1 MSIGASLIELL
12 VLLVATVGLSPAG
25 ASSDKLEL
33 AYVAPEQCVFWLT
46 WNGWKTP
53 DPKRTNRTERLL
65 AEESV
70 KEFADQL
77 NFEINKLI
85 GKAGNEAQ
93 MVPVLVKAALSRP
106 GAVFLSSFSPDDP
119 TQIEAALVVDAQA
132 NGEDGEIVVGI
143 IKQLLAKA
151 PQEGPQRVIEEKIGD
166 ATFFRPAE
174 YRQREPHF
182 RIGYRGSQIVVALGD
197 ETAKT
202 VVAKLAKPG
211 APPQWLTNLTKELA
225 VDRPSMLIH
234 FNAQSLLKRLQPVI
248 NDPTA
253 SKVIE
258 ATGISKLQH
267 LSSLAGLDKTG
278 MQFKTMLVTEG
289 APTGVFNLC
298 PDKPL
303 TIDSFRRVP
312 ANASNAMVV
321 RFDLAHA
328 FEQGLKM
335 IEQVHPNEKQQFE
348 AQLAQME
355 PQLGF
360 SVKTDLL
367 AALGDEWTL
376 YSSSSDGGVAFIPG
390 MVLTA
395 NVRDHA
401 KLSKAHE
408 TLVAAAKAAIAQT
421 GPQAPF
427 SIQDFT
433 TRGEKGY
440 RLQFNGVPVP
450 VAPTW
455 VLTKDEFIVGLTSQ
469 LVTEHLA
476 SAGKASLADNA
487 ELKAGFQWNPKPS
500 LVCFAD
506 PKANLRMVYALINTF
521 TPVLTGQLRQQGIE
535 FILPPLP
542 PLSDLDPHLA
552 PTVTT
557 LGRTPNGWRMESH
570 GVLPGGIET
579 APVIIGLGAALAL
592 PMFAVRSGAVR
603 QQGSINNLKQV
614 GLALHN
620 YADVHKAFPAAANID
635 KEDKPLLS
643 WRVHLLP
650 YIGQDVLYRKFH
662 LDEPWD
668 SEHNKTLIDQMP
680 PLFGAWDNPALSKQG
695 KTRFVVPRGKGTM
708 FDGNGKTEGTT
719 PLGTTFRQI
728 RDGESN
734 TLMVVEAAPDAA
746 VIWTKPDDLVI
757 DFKNPLK
764 NLQGNQNNVFH
775 VLFADGSVRAI
786 SETINADTLKALFT
800 KDGGER
806 IGEF

>member
-1 MSIGASLIELL
+1 MSMGAAFIELF

-25 ASSDKLEL
+25 ASSDKLEM

-53 DPKRTNRTERLL
+53 DPKSTNRTERLL
-65 AEESV
+65 AEESL

-77 NFEINKLI
+77 NAEIDKLAAM
-85 GKAGNEAQ
+85 AGNEAQ
-93 MVPVLVKAALSRP
+93 MVPVLVKAALTHP
-106 GAVFLSSFSPDDP
+106 GAVFLSSFNPEDP
-119 TQIEAALVVDAQA
+119 SQIEAALVVDAQS
-132 NGEDGEIVVGI
+132 DGEKVVEI
-143 IKQLLAKA
+143 IKQLIAKA
-151 PQEGPQRVIEEKIGD
+151 PQEGPQRAIEEKIGD

-174 YRQREPHF
+174 YRRGEPHYRF
-182 RIGYRGSQIVVALGD
+182 GYRGSQIVVTLGD

-211 APPQWLTNLTKELA
+211 APPQWLTDLTKELA

-234 FNAQSLLKRLQPVI
+234 FHAQSLLKMLQPVI
-248 NDPTA
+248 SDPMA
-253 SKVIE
+253 NKVLE
-258 ATGISKLQH
+258 ATGLSKLKH

-278 MQFKTMLVTEG
+278 MQFNTVLVTEG

-303 TIDSFRRVP
+303 TLDSFRRVP

-335 IEQVHPNEKQQFE
+335 IEQVHRDEKQQIE
-348 AQLAQME
+348 ARLAQME

-376 YSSSSDGGVAFIPG
+376 YSSGSEGGVAFIPG
-390 MVLTA
+390 IVLTA
-395 NVRDHA
+395 SVRDHA

-408 TLVAAAKAAIAQT
+408 TLVTAAKAAIAQT
-421 GPQAPF
+421 GPLAPF

-433 TRGEKGY
+433 ARGEKGY
-440 RLQFNGVPVP
+440 RIQFNGIPVP

-455 VLTKDEFIVGLTSQ
+455 VLTKDEFIVGLTPQ
-469 LVTEHLA
+469 LVTGHLA

-487 ELKAGFQWNPKPS
+487 ELKAGFLWNLKPS
-500 LVCFAD
+500 LVSFAD

-521 TPVLTGQLRQQGIE
+521 TPVVTGQLRQQGIE
-535 FILPPLP
+535 FNVPPLP
-542 PLSDLDPHLA
+542 LLSDLEQHLA

-570 GVLPGGIET
+570 GVLPSGIET
-579 APVIIGLGAALAL
+579 APVVIGLGAALAL
-592 PMFAVRSGAVR
+592 PTFGLRSGAVR
-603 QQGSINNLKQV
+603 QQGSINNLKQI
-614 GLALHN
+614 GLAMHN
-620 YADVHKAFPAAANID
+620 YAAVHKALPATANVD
-635 KEDKPLLS
+635 KDGKPLLS

-650 YIGQDVLYRKFH
+650 YLGQDQLYRQFH

-668 SEHNKTLIDQMP
+668 SEHNKPLIDHIP
-680 PLFGAWDNPALSKQG
+680 SPFVSLENPALAKQG

-708 FDGNGKTEGTT
+708 FDGDGKTEGTT

-728 RDGESN
+728 RDGASN
-734 TLMVVEAAPDAA
+734 TLLAVEAHPDAA

-764 NLQGNQNNVFH
+764 NLKGNQNNVFNA
-775 VLFADGSVRAI
+775 LLADGSARSI
-786 SETINADTLKALFT
+786 SETINADILKALFT